1 MQATNGSDCWQFARE
16 RGLAPPA
23 SGGWLVSDEGLETLN
38 LWRQRIADYPD
49 SFKLDAAIRKELPFD
64 RAVAISGQLAL
75 SEKVKRKFPDFP
87 FLLVTDKGLQ
97 QATDSLIA
105 QYKRDV
111 ALKELASESVRF
123 ADLCCG
129 IGGDLI
135 AFAKAVPSVGV
146 DIDPTTAIFAQTN
159 CRLAGTDAKVCCC
172 SAEEFDLS
180 NCNLIH
186 IDPDRRPGGRRT
198 TNADFFQP
206 PREFIDQF
214 VSRVGRV
221 IVKSAPGASIPES
234 WRQNAQWEWIEHNG
248 ECKQAVG
255 WFGFESRPGDT
266 IRATIVSE
274 TGAESFS
281 APAPKRSG
289 VLSFQSQKTIQPSDY
304 KYIYAPA
311 PSLSTSGLIPAFCQS
326 FGLSELSPG
335 GYLGSNELLE
345 SPFVTAFEIEEVFPL
360 NAKKVKQGLKQ
371 RDVDRIIGK
380 KRGAVPEPE
389 EFLKKLGFPNS
400 APPDAPTLLLF
411 DKFAVLGTRIR

>member
-1 MQATNGSDCWQFARE
+1 M
-16 RGLAPPA
+16 
-23 SGGWLVSDEGLETLN
+23 SGAHCVIPHSEFRIPNYPDSIVWLVSDEGLETLN

-64 RAVAISGQLAL
+64 RAVAISGQLSL
-75 SEKVKRKFPDFP
+75 SEKIKRKFPDFP
-87 FLLVTDKGLQ
+87 SLLVTDKGLQ

-105 QYKRDV
+105 QYKCDA
-111 ALKELASESVRF
+111 ALKELTSESVCF

-135 AFAKAVPSVGV
+135 AFAKAVSSVGV
-146 DIDPTTAIFAQTN
+146 DLDPTTALFAQTN

-180 NCNLIH
+180 NFNLVH

-206 PREFIDQF
+206 PREFIDQL

-255 WFGFESRPGDT
+255 WFGFDSRPGDT
-266 IRATIVSE
+266 IRATIVTES
-274 TGAESFS
+274 GVESFFAS
-281 APAPKRSG
+281 APKRSG
-289 VLSFQSQKTIQPSDY
+289 VLSYQSQKAFQPSDC

-311 PSLSTSGLIPAFCQS
+311 PSLSTSGLIPAFCQR
-326 FGLSELSPG
+326 FCLTELSPG
-335 GYLGSNELLE
+335 GYLGSNELLA

-371 RDVDRIIGK
+371 KGVDRIIVK

-411 DKFAVLGTRIR
+411 DKFAILGIRQ

>member
-1 MQATNGSDCWQFARE
+1 MTQGTVPNC
-16 RGLAPPA
+16 
-23 SGGWLVSDEGLETLN
+23 SGDEWLVSDDGLETLN

-75 SEKVKRKFPDFP
+75 SEKVKRKFPEFP
-87 FLLVTDKGLQ
+87 SLLVTDKGLQ

-105 QYKRDV
+105 QYKRDS
-111 ALKELASESVRF
+111 ALKELPSEDVRF

-135 AFAKAVPSVGV
+135 AFAKVVLSVGV
-146 DIDPTTAIFAQTN
+146 DLDPTTALFAQTN
-159 CRLAGTDAKVCCC
+159 CRLAGTDAKVFCC
-172 SAEEFDLS
+172 SAEEYDLS

-198 TNADFFQP
+198 TNAEFFQP
-206 PREFIDQF
+206 PREFIDQL

-221 IVKSAPGASIPES
+221 IVKSAPGANIPEP

-274 TGAESFS
+274 SGVESFS

-289 VLSFQSQKTIQPSDY
+289 VLSFQSQKTLQPGDC
-304 KYIYAPA
+304 KYIYAPS
-311 PSLSTSGLIPAFCQS
+311 PSLSTSGLIPAFCQR
-326 FGLSELSPG
+326 FGLTELSPG
-335 GYLGSNELLE
+335 GYLGSNELIN
-345 SPFVTAFEIEEVFPL
+345 SPFVTAFEIVEVFSL

-371 RDVDRIIGK
+371 RGVDRIIVK

-389 EFLKKLGFPNS
+389 EFLKKLGFSNS
-400 APPDAPTLLLF
+400 ASPDAPTLLLF
-411 DKFAVLGTRIR
+411 DKYAILGIRQ

>member
-1 MQATNGSDCWQFARE
+1 MTQGTVPNC
-16 RGLAPPA
+16 
-23 SGGWLVSDEGLETLN
+23 SGNEWLVSDDGLETLK
-38 LWRQRIADYPD
+38 LWRQRIAEYPD

-75 SEKVKRKFPDFP
+75 NEKVKRKFPDLP

-105 QYKRDV
+105 QYKRDA
-111 ALKELASESVRF
+111 ALKELPSESVRF

-146 DIDPTTAIFAQTN
+146 DIDPTTALFAQTN
-159 CRLAGTDAKVCCC
+159 CRLAGTDAKVFCC

-180 NCNLIH
+180 DYNLVH
-186 IDPDRRPGGRRT
+186 IDPDRRPSGRRT

-206 PREFIDQF
+206 PREFIDQL
-214 VSRVGRV
+214 VSRVGQV
-221 IVKSAPGASIPES
+221 IVKSAPGASIPEL

-255 WFGFESRPGDT
+255 WFGFKSRLGDT

-274 TGAESFS
+274 TGVESFS

-289 VLSFQSQKTIQPSDY
+289 VLSYQSQKTIQPSDC

-311 PSLSTSGLIPAFCQS
+311 PSLSTSGLISAFCQH

-335 GYLGSNELLE
+335 GYLGSNELFV

-371 RDVDRIIGK
+371 RGVDRIIIK

-389 EFLKKLGFPNS
+389 EFLKRLGFPNS
-400 APPDAPTLLLF
+400 ASPDALTLLLF
-411 DKFAVLGTRIR
+411 DKYAILGIRQ